1 MIEINL
7 LPEELRVG
15 EKSITGMRLLLFLGI
30 PFLCILV
37 YFWIWLHF
45 FEYREAE
52 DKLNELSAKEKQL
65 KKKAEKVHKLE
76 DQLKK
81 MKKKER
87 TIKKLKGLQRVDWLK
102 KMMEL
107 TQVVRPTQGWLTSV
121 KFNISGGKGT
131 LRIGCSV
138 KGRDDNEVKKNV
150 LDFLNFLGYRNG
162 DREAGEPSDFWKN
175 FINHTPDFYYRGSA
189 IKEKGVWKMTSFN
202 LPLEIK
208 HEVVSNIDIQGK

>member
-1 MIEINL
+1 MIQINL
-7 LPEELRVG
+7 LPEELRVR
-15 EKSITGMRLLLFLGI
+15 EKPITGMRLLLFLGV
-30 PFLCILV
+30 PFLCVLV

-45 FEYREAE
+45 FEYKEAE
-52 DKLNELSAKEKQL
+52 DKLDELTTKEKQL
-65 KKKAEKVHKLE
+65 KVKAEKVHKLE

-81 MKKKER
+81 MKKKEK
-87 TIKKLKGLQRVDWLK
+87 TIKKLKGLQRVDWIK
-102 KMMEL
+102 KLMQL

-150 LDFLNFLGYRNG
+150 LGFLNSLGYRNG
-162 DREAGEPSDFWKN
+162 DREEGEPSDFWKD
-175 FINHTPDFYYRGSA
+175 FIDHSPDYYYKGSA
-189 IKEKGVWKMTSFN
+189 IKEQGAWKLTSFS

-208 HEVVSNIDIQGK
+208 ADVVSSINIQN